1 MIPALHGKIV
11 HEKFELVTHKNL
23 KKKSHKRK
31 CLSELDKP
39 G

>member
-1 MIPALHGKIV
+1 MLPALHRKIV
-11 HEKFELVTHKNL
+11 HEKFELVTR
-23 KKKSHKRK
+23 KKSEKTHKRI